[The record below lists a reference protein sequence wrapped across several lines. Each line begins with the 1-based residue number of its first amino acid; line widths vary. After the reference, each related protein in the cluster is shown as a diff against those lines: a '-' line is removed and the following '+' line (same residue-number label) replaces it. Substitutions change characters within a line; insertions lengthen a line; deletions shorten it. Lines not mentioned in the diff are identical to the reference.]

1 HRSGLDVGLRRAS
14 ELSDSKL
21 LTSKDHFEPE
31 AVPATLTIAFT
42 KSAADGGAS
51 VSPGESLH
59 HFGR

>member
-1 HRSGLDVGLRRAS
+1 MGLRRAS